1 MARCWLN
8 STGLSHKPFTTAN
21 IICSINSSIPS
32 IFCVS
37 SMMIKMAESELA
49 LVDTIQVE
57 GTCTDQGNVNVY
69 TDLIENSL
77 HRALV

>member
-1 MARCWLN
+1 
-8 STGLSHKPFTTAN
+8 
-21 IICSINSSIPS
+21 
-32 IFCVS
+32 
-37 SMMIKMAESELA
+37 MIKMAESELA